1 MYGSYLLMGLVM
13 AMAGPLVPSLR
24 ADLHLSYT
32 EAGLLFSALSLGSIA
47 ILVLGGW
54 LSHVLGKRRLLF
66 SGALIFGAGM
76 VATAFAPDFWWV
88 LVGNFAIG
96 VAMSLEDIAIST
108 LCIDAHPQG
117 KGKALNRLHFF
128 FGAGAVLGPMVALG
142 LANWDQGWRWAFGL
156 VGLGPLVVAGLVPFL
171 RVPDFPQVSS
181 EQKFG
186 VYRKPLLWWGALVL
200 LIYCGVEWGVG
211 AWFPSYWKAI
221 PGTQGLDPAWAT
233 SLFWL
238 TFALGRFLAGP
249 WADAWGF
256 ARFLTASLVA
266 TLAVV
271 GLWIV
276 FPQPQ
281 AALVWVLLLGFVI
294 AAQYPTFFALVSH
307 QFPESSG
314 QVASFLA
321 VFASLGTFVWP
332 PAVGAWADAR
342 GIQALPWAELTVA
355 LLLFGA
361 ALVLF
366 ASARKRHG

>member
-1 MYGSYLLMGLVM
+1 
-13 AMAGPLVPSLR
+13 
-24 ADLHLSYT
+24 
-32 EAGLLFSALSLGSIA
+32 
-47 ILVLGGW
+47 

-66 SGALIFGAGM
+66 AGTLTFGVGM
-76 VATAFAPDFWWV
+76 AATALASDFWRV
-88 LVGNFAIG
+88 LAGNFAIG
-96 VAMSLEDIAIST
+96 LGMSLEDIAIST

-128 FGAGAVLGPMVALG
+128 FGAGAVLGPMVALALLTSG
-142 LANWDQGWRWAFGL
+142 QGWRWAFGL
-156 VGLGPLVVAGLVPFL
+156 VGLGPLAVALLVPFL
-171 RVPDFPQVSS
+171 KVPEFPEVPSA
-181 EQKFG
+181 QKFG

-221 PGTQGLDPAWAT
+221 PGTQALDPSWAT

-266 TLAVV
+266 ALTVV
-271 GLWIV
+271 GLWIA

-321 VFASLGTFVWP
+321 IFASLGTFLWP
-332 PAVGAWADAR
+332 PGVGAWADVH
-342 GIQALPWAELTVA
+342 GIQALPWAELVLT
-355 LLLFGA
+355 LMLFGA
-361 ALVLF
+361 SLILF
-366 ASARKRHG
+366 ASARKRQHD